1 MGGGH
6 CTDDTL
12 LLLDEC
18 VMKEGLGGRRV
29 SSIVSSEMEGD
40 IADARRAEP
49 SF

>member
-1 MGGGH
+1 MGGGL
-6 CTDDTL
+6 CTDDTP
-12 LLLDEC
+12 LDEC

-29 SSIVSSEMEGD
+29 SSRVSSEMEGD